1 MTTTTTTTTKQPPHV
16 LVFPYPAQGHTLP
29 LLDLTHQLS
38 LHNLTITILT
48 TPKNLPT
55 VSPLLSTHPQIHTLV
70 LPFPSHPLIPAGVEN
85 VKELGNSGNLAIIAA
100 STKLS
105 EPITL
110 WFKSHTN
117 PPVAIISDFFLG
129 WTQHLAQHLN
139 IRGFAFYPSAAFFA
153 GILNYCWGNLESVKV
168 LDVVDFVDLPRSP
181 SFKEEHLPS
190 VFRKY
195 RESDPD
201 CQLVKDSLV
210 ANKLSY
216 GFIFNSFESLEGEY
230 LGFLKREFGHERV
243 YAVGP
248 INLLGPEST
257 DRGNP
262 VTDSSGN
269 VFKWLDGCPDESVL
283 YVCFGSQ
290 KLLNK
295 KQMEALADG
304 LEKSMVRF
312 IWVVK
317 TGTAQQVED
326 GYGVVPDGF
335 DERLAGR
342 GLVIRGWAPQV
353 KILSHRAV
361 GWFLSHCGWNSML
374 EGIVAGAMIL
384 AWPMEADQF
393 IDARLLVEELGAGV
407 GAFEG
412 TATVPDSE
420 ELAKVIG
427 ESMSEKGA
435 GVKMKAKELRRKALE
450 AVKEGGSSLN
460 DLNGLIEELCKL
472 KIQ

>member
-1 MTTTTTTTTKQPPHV
+1 MTTTTKQPPHV
-16 LVFPYPAQGHTLP
+16 LVFPYPAQGHTRP

-55 VSPLLSTHPQIHTLV
+55 VSPLLSLHPQIHTLV

-85 VKELGNSGNLAIIAA
+85 VQELGNSGNLPVIAA
-100 STKLS
+100 STKLYD
-105 EPITL
+105 PIVT

-139 IRGFAFYPSAAFFA
+139 IPGFAFYPSGAFFA
-153 GILNYCWGNLESVKV
+153 GIMNYCWDNMESLKG
-168 LDVVDFVDLPRSP
+168 LGVVDF
-181 SFKEEHLPS
+181 EHLPS
-190 VFRKY
+190 SFRMY

-201 CQLVKDSLV
+201 CQLLKDCLV

-216 GFIFNSFESLEGEY
+216 GFIFNSFESLEGDY
-230 LGFLKREFGHERV
+230 LGYLRRYFGHERV

-248 INLLGPEST
+248 LNLLGPDST
-257 DRGNP
+257 DRGIP
-262 VTDSSGN
+262 VTSSSGN
-269 VFKWLDGCPDESVL
+269 VFEWLDGCPDGSVL

-295 KQMEALADG
+295 KQMKALADG

-326 GYGVVPDGF
+326 GYGAVPDGF

-353 KILSHRAV
+353 NILRHRAV
-361 GWFLSHCGWNSML
+361 GGFLSHCGWNSIL

-393 IDARLLVEELGAGV
+393 IDARLVVEELGVGV
-407 GAFEG
+407 AACEGA
-412 TATVPDSE
+412 AAVPDSE

-427 ESMSEKGA
+427 ESMSEEGT
-435 GVKMKAKELRRKALE
+435 GVRMKAKELKRKALE
-450 AVKEGGSSLN
+450 AVKEGGRSLN
-460 DLNGLIEELCKL
+460 DLNGLVKELSKL

>member
-1 MTTTTTTTTKQPPHV
+1 MTTTTKQPPHV

-55 VSPLLSTHPQIHTLV
+55 VSPLLSLHPQIQTLV

-85 VKELGNSGNLAIIAA
+85 VQELGNYGNLPVIAA
-100 STKLS
+100 STKLYD
-105 EPITL
+105 PIVT

-139 IRGFAFYPSAAFFA
+139 IPGFAFYPSGAFFA
-153 GILNYCWGNLESVKV
+153 GIMNYCWDNMESLKG
-168 LDVVDFVDLPRSP
+168 LGVVDFVGLPRSP

-190 VFRKY
+190 SFR
-195 RESDPD
+195 
-201 CQLVKDSLV
+201 
-210 ANKLSY
+210 
-216 GFIFNSFESLEGEY
+216 IFESLEGDY
-230 LGFLKREFGHERV
+230 LGYLKRYFGHERV

-248 INLLGPEST
+248 LNLLGPDST
-257 DRGNP
+257 DRGIP
-262 VTDSSGN
+262 VTSSSGN
-269 VFKWLDGCPDESVL
+269 VFEWLDGCPDGSVL

-295 KQMEALADG
+295 KQMKALADG

-326 GYGVVPDGF
+326 GYGAVPDGF
-335 DERLAGR
+335 DERMAGR
-342 GLVIRGWAPQV
+342 G
-353 KILSHRAV
+353 S
-361 GWFLSHCGWNSML
+361 
-374 EGIVAGAMIL
+374 
-384 AWPMEADQF
+384 ADQF
-393 IDARLLVEELGAGV
+393 IDARLVVEELGVGV
-407 GAFEG
+407 AACEGA
-412 TATVPDSE
+412 AAVPDSE

-427 ESMSEKGA
+427 ESMSEEGT
-435 GVKMKAKELRRKALE
+435 GVRMKAKELKRKALE
-450 AVKEGGSSLN
+450 AVKEGGRSLN
-460 DLNGLIEELCKL
+460 DLNGLVKELCKL

>member
-1 MTTTTTTTTKQPPHV
+1 MTTITKQPPHV

-38 LHNLTITILT
+38 LHHLTITILT

-55 VSPLLSTHPQIHTLV
+55 VSPLLSLHPQIHTLV

-85 VKELGNSGNLAIIAA
+85 VQELGNSGNLPVIAA
-100 STKLS
+100 STKLYD
-105 EPITL
+105 PIVS

-139 IRGFAFYPSAAFFA
+139 IPGFAFYPSGAFFA
-153 GILNYCWGNLESVKV
+153 GIMNYCWANLESLKG
-168 LDVVDFVDLPRSP
+168 LGVVDFVGLPRSP

-190 VFRKY
+190 SFRMY

-201 CQLVKDSLV
+201 CQLLKDCLV

-216 GFIFNSFESLEGEY
+216 GFIFNSFESLE
-230 LGFLKREFGHERV
+230 
-243 YAVGP
+243 AP
-248 INLLGPEST
+248 IG
-257 DRGNP
+257 GIP
-262 VTDSSGN
+262 VTSSSGN
-269 VFKWLDGCPDESVL
+269 VFEWLDGCPDASVL

-290 KLLNK
+290 KLLSK

-326 GYGVVPDGF
+326 GYGAVPDGF

-353 KILSHRAV
+353 KILRHRAV
-361 GWFLSHCGWNSML
+361 GGFLSHCGWNSIL

-393 IDARLLVEELGAGV
+393 IDARLVVEELGVGV
-407 GAFEG
+407 AACEGA
-412 TATVPDSE
+412 AAVPDSE

-427 ESMSEKGA
+427 ESMSEEGT
-435 GVKMKAKELRRKALE
+435 GVRMKAKELKRKAVE
-450 AVKEGGSSLN
+450 AVKEGGRSLN
-460 DLNGLIEELCKL
+460 DLNGLIKELSKL
-472 KIQ
+472 KNPMKRVIGIIASTIPWKHSPSS

>member
-1 MTTTTTTTTKQPPHV
+1 MTTTTTHQATATR
-16 LVFPYPAQGHTLP
+16 LVFPYPAQGQPSLF
-29 LLDLTHQLS
+29 LDLTHQLS

-85 VKELGNSGNLAIIAA
+85 VKDLGNSGNLAIIAA

-105 EPITL
+105 DPITL
-110 WFKSHTN
+110 WFKSHAN

-139 IRGFAFYPSAAFFA
+139 IRRFAFYPSAAFFA
-153 GILNYCWGNLESVKV
+153 GILNYCWGNLESVKG

-190 VFRKY
+190 VFRRY

-216 GFIFNSFESLEGEY
+216 GFIFNSFKSLEGEY

-262 VTDSSGN
+262 VTGSSAN
-269 VFKWLDGCPDESVL
+269 VFKWLDGCPD
-283 YVCFGSQ
+283 GH
-290 KLLNK
+290 
-295 KQMEALADG
+295 
-304 LEKSMVRF
+304 
-312 IWVVK
+312 
-317 TGTAQQVED
+317 AQQVED

-361 GWFLSHCGWNSML
+361 GWFLSHCGWNSVL
-374 EGIVAGAMIL
+374 EGIVAGATIL

-393 IDARLLVEELGAGV
+393 IDARLLVEELGVGV
-407 GAFEG
+407 GACEG

-420 ELAKVIG
+420 ELAKVIR

-460 DLNGLIEELCKL
+460 DLNGLIKELCKL

>member
-1 MTTTTTTTTKQPPHV
+1 MTTTTKQPPHV

-55 VSPLLSTHPQIHTLV
+55 VSPLLSLHPLIHTLV

-85 VKELGNSGNLAIIAA
+85 VQELGNYGNLPVIAA
-100 STKLS
+100 STKLYD
-105 EPITL
+105 PIVT

-139 IRGFAFYPSAAFFA
+139 IPGFAFYPSGAFFTC
-153 GILNYCWGNLESVKV
+153 IMNYCWSNLESVKS
-168 LDVVDFVDLPRSP
+168 LSVVDFVGLPRSP
-181 SFKEEHLPS
+181 SFKQEHLPS
-190 VFRKY
+190 AFRMY

-201 CQLVKDSLV
+201 CQLRKDSLV
-210 ANKLSY
+210 ANKSSY
-216 GFIFNSFESLEGEY
+216 GFIFNTFESLEGEY
-230 LGFLKREFGHERV
+230 LDFLKREFGHERV
-243 YAVGP
+243 YAAGP
-248 INLLGPEST
+248 INLLGPDST
-257 DRGNP
+257 DRGIP
-262 VTDSSGN
+262 VTSSAGN
-269 VFKWLDGCPDESVL
+269 VFEWLDGCPDGSVL

-290 KLLNK
+290 MLLSK

-312 IWVVK
+312 IWVAK

-326 GYGVVPDGF
+326 GYGAVPDGF
-335 DERLAGR
+335 DERSAGR

-353 KILSHRAV
+353 KILRHRAV
-361 GWFLSHCGWNSML
+361 GGFLSHCGWNSML

-393 IDARLLVEELGAGV
+393 INARLLVEELGVGV
-407 GAFEG
+407 AACEGA
-412 TATVPDSE
+412 ATVPDSE

-427 ESMSEKGA
+427 ESMSEKGT
-435 GVKMKAKELRRKALE
+435 GVRMKAEELKRKALE
-450 AVKEGGSSLN
+450 AVKEGGRSLT
-460 DLNGLIEELCKL
+460 DLNGLVKELCKL